1 MIDLKEKRLST
12 AMERPQLLSRRYNS
26 ISLKVR
32 RLSSDNFLPFGHTPE
47 QRATKSPIQKES
59 FRKKGH
65 FWLLSCLNY
74 SRNFQA
80 VRNCKEKTT
89 LLGLSLVYILDSNI
103 QNQKESLRKLKGFWL
118 LSCLNYRQQDPS
130 CENSLRKLK
139 GFWPFSRIYIR
150 GAF

>member
-1 MIDLKEKRLST
+1 MIDLKKERLST
-12 AMERPQLLSRRYNS
+12 AMERPQILCNRYNS

-47 QRATKSPIQKES
+47 QRATKSPIPKES
-59 FRKKGH
+59 LKKNGC

-80 VRNCKEKTT
+80 VRNCKEKTADF
-89 LLGLSLVYILDSNI
+89 GLSLVYILDSKI
-103 QNQKESLRKLKGFWL
+103 RNQKESLRKLKGF
-118 LSCLNYRQQDPS
+118 CVFIRIYNKQQLPS
-130 CENSLRKLK
+130 CENSLRKTVH
-139 GFWPFSRIYIR
+139 FWLFNRIYIR

>member
-1 MIDLKEKRLST
+1 MIDLKKERLST
-12 AMERPQLLSRRYNS
+12 AMERPQILTRRYNS

-59 FRKKGH
+59 LRKKGD
-65 FWLLSCLNY
+65 FWHLSCLNY

-80 VRNCKEKTT
+80 VRNCKEKTADF
-89 LLGLSLVYILDSNI
+89 GLSLVYILDSKI
-103 QNQKESLRKLKGFWL
+103 RNQKESLRKNGCFWL
-118 LSCLNYRQQDPS
+118 LSCLNYRQQLPS
-130 CENSLRKLK
+130 CENSLRKNE